1 MSRRGG
7 FVVEPTPWEVSSPP
21 RPQLEL
27 PGVHRLLHI
36 DTRFREPLQMLFAFL
51 GIHNVGS
58 LFATVEAI
66 FDDRVKHSALLVDAV
81 EESANMTVPAEV
93 ASGALYG
100 MIDSHISPH
109 SRSKHTHG
117 DLTPGSTGI

>member
-58 LFATVEAI
+58 LFAP
-66 FDDRVKHSALLVDAV
+66 V
-81 EESANMTVPAEV
+81 EEIGRASWRETVQISEVAVSLTNKTVPAEG
-93 ASGALYG
+93 ASVELYG
-100 MIDSHISPH
+100 MIDSHIS
-109 SRSKHTHG
+109 
-117 DLTPGSTGI
+117 